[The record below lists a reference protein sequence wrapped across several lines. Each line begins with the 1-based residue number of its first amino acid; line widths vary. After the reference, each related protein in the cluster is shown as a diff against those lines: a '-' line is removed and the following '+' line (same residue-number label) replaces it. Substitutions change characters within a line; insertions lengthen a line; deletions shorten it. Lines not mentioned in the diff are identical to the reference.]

1 MLVFYFL
8 YMFLKLLGRHISLI
22 VSLLS
27 HLKVRELGYSV
38 RELGNE
44 DERIGKKNEKNG
56 TKSER
61 IGKM

>member
-8 YMFLKLLGRHISLI
+8 YLFLKLLVRHILLI
-22 VSLLS
+22 VSLLRC
-27 HLKVRELGYSV
+27 LKVRELGCSV
-38 RELGNE
+38 RELGND